1 MRSAPP
7 RRSAADL
14 VNHRHRQPSIGAL
27 AIGSLLWGTAMAATV
42 LIDLRFWLDGH
53 TLNAKA
59 LVALYFAGGLAG
71 FSPAWLVA
79 RRIAAEKPFTARISA
94 SFLCLV
100 ILTIAATAI
109 IFAVSFQYS
118 NGYYHPSAIGWMW
131 PFYIAASGIGA
142 SFQFLVMGSRYFL
155 PAGLPLLALA
165 SYAMAK
171 ALR

>member
-1 MRSAPP
+1 MD
-7 RRSAADL
+7 RR
-14 VNHRHRQPSIGAL
+14 NRQPSIGAL
-27 AIGSLLWGTAMAATV
+27 AIGSLLWGTAMAVTV

-53 TLNAKA
+53 TLNTNG

-71 FSPAWLVA
+71 FSPARLIA
-79 RRIAAEKPFTARISA
+79 RRIAAEKPFTARVSA

-109 IFAVSFQYS
+109 VFAISFQYS

-131 PFYIAASGIGA
+131 PFYIAASGIAA

-155 PAGLPLLALA
+155 PTGIPLLALA
-165 SYAMAK
+165 SYALAK